1 MGRTAARWGIPD
13 RPTSLVRMEQ
23 PDLDAAERDVDDVEK
38 ALGRLDDGTYDRC
51 EICGAPIAD
60 AVLEATPTA
69 RRCAEH
75 AT

>member
-1 MGRTAARWGIPD
+1 MTVPAAKWVMRGPA
-13 RPTSLVRMEQ
+13 TSLAGMEQ

-51 EICGAPIAD
+51 EVCGAAIAD
-60 AVLEATPTA
+60 ELLEASPTA

-75 AT
+75 PA